1 MTFRETFGIVDPIL
15 QPLWGIV
22 SIEVKNVDFSRK
34 KLRIGDVLIA
44 AGVLTKEKLE
54 EALEKQKG
62 TGHRI
67 GEVLIDEG
75 YVNEEQ
81 VAHALSEQ
89 LNIELIDLN
98 NVSIDNEILT
108 LIPPDVLKK
117 NKVMPFEYSPDNLNT
132 IRVAVA
138 DPLDMNAIDDIS
150 IITNRQ
156 VEVFVATP
164 SSIRQAHNR
173 FYGNQG
179 MNKELEAYV
188 KEREG
193 KLNMAEEAM
202 EEDIN
207 TSPIVKQV
215 TEMIEEAVLQRAS
228 DIHVEPMEHQLR
240 IRYRIDGALVE
251 RGIYSIRLLPAISTR
266 IKVIGGMDISEK
278 RKPQDGRITQ
288 IVNRQE
294 FDIRVS
300 ILPTVFGEKIVM
312 RLTSKS
318 GLTKDKSQLGLNPR
332 DLQKFDRI
340 LKHPHGIILVTG
352 PTGSGKSTTLY
363 TSLSELNTEDVN
375 ISTVE
380 DPVEANID
388 GLNQVHVNPKAG
400 LTFASTLRSLLRQDP
415 DIIMIGEIRD
425 QETATIAVQAS
436 ITGHLVVSTLH
447 TNSAASTVTRLLD
460 MGIVDYLLADALV
473 GIIAQ
478 RLVRRLCPECK
489 RRRLATEEEMNML
502 AIKNKTPKM
511 IYEPVGCPKCDN
523 MGYKGRIGV
532 YEIMEVTQ
540 KVKQVIAKGGNA
552 EAIKR
557 AALQEGMFT
566 LRMSAT
572 ELVLKGVT
580 SVTEMRKVSF
590 DS

>member
-1 MTFRETFGIVDPIL
+1 M
-15 QPLWGIV
+15 
-22 SIEVKNVDFSRK
+22 DFSRK

-117 NKVMPFEYSPDNLNT
+117 NKVMPFEYSPNNMNT
-132 IRVAVA
+132 LRVAVA
-138 DPLDMNAIDDIS
+138 DPLDINAVDDIS
-150 IITNRQ
+150 IICNLQ
-156 VEVFVATP
+156 VEVYVATP
-164 SSIRQAHNR
+164 SSIRQTQNR

-193 KLNMAEEAM
+193 RVNLAEEAM

-228 DIHVEPMEHQLR
+228 DIHIEPMEHQLR

-251 RGIYSIRLLPAISTR
+251 KGIYSIRLLPAISTR

-332 DLQKFDRI
+332 DLVKFDRI

-425 QETATIAVQAS
+425 QETASIAVQAS